1 MHPLRVEVFLPRFL
15 LFLIF
20 FMCTS
25 SAENPNRQVLPTN
38 VKPTHYDL
46 TLQPNL
52 KTFEFHGQVKV
63 K

>member
-1 MHPLRVEVFLPRFL
+1 
-15 LFLIF
+15 
-20 FMCTS
+20 MCTS
-25 SAENPNRQVLPTN
+25 SAVENPDRQVLPTN

-52 KTFEFHGQVKV
+52 KTFVFHGHVKV

>member
-1 MHPLRVEVFLPRFL
+1 MVQTVIFLQRFL
-15 LFLIF
+15 LLLLALV
-20 FMCTS
+20 MCTS

-52 KTFEFHGQVKV
+52 QTFEFHGQVKV

>member
-1 MHPLRVEVFLPRFL
+1 
-15 LFLIF
+15 
-20 FMCTS
+20 MCTS
-25 SAENPNRQVLPTN
+25 KVENPDRQVLPTN

-52 KTFEFHGQVKV
+52 KTFVFYGQVKV